1 MIQRPLFSMERGMTF
16 ADKMKINNDRKLMAW
31 GLKYI
36 ILLVVFGLSGLFCA
50 AVAQQQRSEKF
61 FIYIQNEN
69 GSPFY
74 VREKNNTV
82 LSSSHAGYMIIPQ
95 LSKGSYMLTI
105 GLPGDQAAEAAFE
118 VQLSGDGDKGLLL
131 REGNGQLALYSL
143 KDFKEIQPIAV
154 ASSPGNR
161 IVNVPA
167 VSSPAVAEQAPAQQQ
182 PAPSLSVNQTETDG
196 APKKDTGGTD
206 AFSRMLNKIMGTTS
220 PASTARNQPAA
231 APDSA
236 QFTLGQ
242 NSHVSIASPPV
253 QSNPADSTQITLN
266 NDQAAANPDTVAV
279 QSADFN
285 NAVTTNITNNPPSS
299 KRNDGLQFINF
310 LPDSSKRTLM
320 PQTQTITKKAA
331 PPPDNPLPA
340 VVTPSSVNNDHDT
353 VSQMVMSN
361 SDCRQ
366 LAGEDFFQKI
376 RRKMASRSDDE
387 SMFHLAQKYFSG
399 GTCFSTQ
406 QIQSLTYLFMTDEY
420 KYKFLEL
427 AYPHAYDG
435 NRFSSLIKVLGND
448 YYRGRFKAM
457 VRQANIN

>member
-1 MIQRPLFSMERGMTF
+1 MIQKPLFSMERGMTF
-16 ADKMKINNDRKLMAW
+16 ASKMKINNDRKLMAW
-31 GLKYI
+31 RLKYI
-36 ILLVVFGLSGLFCA
+36 ILLVVFGLPGLFCA
-50 AVAQQQRSEKF
+50 AVAQQQGSGKF

-69 GSPFY
+69 GGPFY

-95 LSKGSYMLTI
+95 LAKGSYMLTI

-118 VQLSGDGDKGLLL
+118 VHLNGDGDKGLLL

-143 KDFKEIQPIAV
+143 KDFKEIPPIAI

-161 IVNVPA
+161 IVNIPA
-167 VSSPAVAEQAPAQQQ
+167 VSSPAVSEQLPAQQQ
-182 PAPSLSVNQTETDG
+182 PAPSLSVNQAETDV
-196 APKKDTGGTD
+196 APTKDTGETD
-206 AFSRMLNKIMGTTS
+206 AFSRMLNKIMGTTT

-236 QFTLGQ
+236 QFTMGQ
-242 NSHVSIASPPV
+242 NSHAATASPPV
-253 QSNPADSTQITLN
+253 QSNLADSTQITLN
-266 NDQAAANPDTVAV
+266 NDQAAANPGTVKG
-279 QSADFN
+279 ADFN
-285 NAVTTNITNNPPSS
+285 NTVTTNITNNPPSP
-299 KRNDGLQFINF
+299 KQNDGLQFINF
-310 LPDSSKRTLM
+310 LPDSSKGTLT
-320 PQTQTITKKAA
+320 PRTQTITKKAA
-331 PPPDNPLPA
+331 PPADSPMPA
-340 VVTPSSVNNDHDT
+340 VIPSSVNNDHDT

-387 SMFHLAQKYFSG
+387 SMFRLAQKYFSG

-427 AYPHAYDG
+427 AYPHTYDG
-435 NRFSSLIKVLGND
+435 NHFSSLIKVLGND